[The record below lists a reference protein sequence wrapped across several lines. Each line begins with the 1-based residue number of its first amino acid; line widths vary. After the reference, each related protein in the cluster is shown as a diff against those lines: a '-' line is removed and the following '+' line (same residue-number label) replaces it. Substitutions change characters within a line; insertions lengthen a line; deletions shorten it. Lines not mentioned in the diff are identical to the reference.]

1 MLQPKLGGVL
11 GQAPTAPISAVPQR
25 MAISQP
31 GDSYEREA
39 DQVAE
44 RVLEPSG
51 SLERDQQSRALRY
64 DLSQVRIH
72 TDAQAA
78 ESARAVNALAYTVG
92 HHIVFGNGLYSPRSE
107 QGLRLLVHELAHTAQ
122 QTPVFARKPATCLDP
137 AVCADVKFPSKL
149 LEEGKKESGERR
161 EKRKKLCA
169 KRPPDPGC
177 RADRHG
183 DRAVETENLLRSYDP
198 SRLSPAFTKG
208 IFIDRDLEKDFSAL
222 VRSCNTFTPPIV
234 TSGLCITVPIET
246 EDQAKEFNTTTGPRT
261 INGKSRDEWRE
272 KILEVLVHEAEHTRF
287 GTIQAPISSL
297 ALGAA
302 PTLLGKRRPTC
313 SKNVDRQR
321 DVFLAL
327 NELGSMLQEF
337 PMRKAYIKSNVA
349 LSKSEK
355 DAELEE
361 WRDHRIRGTSQS
373 ITVSLRTVRC
383 LCGCGDANELIRQT
397 IEFATSSWTQEE
409 KAELDLEMSHYRWNY
424 LNLDWPFGPAAP
436 KVVPER
442 LLPEGEEMA

>member
-1 MLQPKLGGVL
+1 
-11 GQAPTAPISAVPQR
+11 
-25 MAISQP
+25 
-31 GDSYEREA
+31 
-39 DQVAE
+39 
-44 RVLEPSG
+44 
-51 SLERDQQSRALRY
+51 
-64 DLSQVRIH
+64 
-72 TDAQAA
+72 
-78 ESARAVNALAYTVG
+78 
-92 HHIVFGNGLYSPRSE
+92 
-107 QGLRLLVHELAHTAQ
+107 
-122 QTPVFARKPATCLDP
+122 
-137 AVCADVKFPSKL
+137 
-149 LEEGKKESGERR
+149 GERR

-198 SRLSPAFTKG
+198 SRLNPAFTKG

-222 VRSCNTFTPPIV
+222 TVSCNTFTPPIV
-234 TSGLCITVPIET
+234 TSGRCITVPIET

-261 INGKSRDEWRE
+261 IDGRPRDEWRE
-272 KILEVLVHEAEHTRF
+272 RMLEILVHEAEHTRF
-287 GTIQAPISSL
+287 RTIQSPTSSL
-297 ALGAA
+297 VPGGV

-313 SKNVDRQR
+313 SKNEERQR
-321 DVFLAL
+321 DVHSAL
-327 NELGSMLQEF
+327 NELSSMLQEF

-349 LSKSEK
+349 LSKSDK

-383 LCGCGDANELIRQT
+383 LCGCSDANDLIRQT

-409 KAELDLEMSHYRWNY
+409 KTELDLEMNHYRWSH
-424 LNLDWPFGPAAP
+424 LNLDWPFAMAGPKA
-436 KVVPER
+436 VPER